1 MPTVLRVG
9 PYRFHFYSDE
19 GLEPAHDHFRT
30 PDGECKF
37 WFVPT
42 IGLARNHGVG
52 SNSLRRIERLI
63 FENADKFLEA
73 FNEYHS
79 R

>member
-9 PYRFHFYSDE
+9 PYRFHFCSDE
-19 GLEPAHDHFRT
+19 GQEPAHDHVRT

-37 WFVPT
+37 WLEPS
-42 IGLARNHGVG
+42 IGLARNQGVG

-63 FENADKFLEA
+63 FENADKFREA
-73 FNEYHS
+73 FNEYHK